1 LHFSISLFYVL
12 VSSSRHIARIC
23 SYQWLCELTRQ
34 ATTFFMVVCFNCL
47 LPGFGLLVYIEVQCL
62 IYYGYCIFYQLRK
75 MKIKYIGR
83 KNCVKKFMSLWK
95 LVNEFIA
102 CMFLASIRHWYWLDL
117 IEWSVSI
124 YDIARSTTECFWML
138 LHWLMLQWKS
148 QFIAW
153 QKLFFSL
160 FSLFS
165 LPCEII
171 WHNFDVR
178 FQLPSN
184 WQFC

>member
-1 LHFSISLFYVL
+1 MHFSISLFYVL

-102 CMFLASIRHWYWLDL
+102 CMFLASIRHWYWLNL

-124 YDIARSTTECFWML
+124 YDIARSTTECFSSDWCCSESHNL
-138 LHWLMLQWKS
+138 SLDRNYFS
-148 QFIAW
+148 ASF
-153 QKLFFSL
+153 LFF
-160 FSLFS
+160 F
-165 LPCEII
+165 PCEII